1 MLQADVPK
9 DKFAVIKQLMLDQ
22 VHLMAT
28 QGVDADEFK
37 RAQSPVLENHRH
49 ALETNELWQGWLEML
64 HADPSSRPVIERYL
78 SGYQGVTADAVKR
91 VMAQYVDG
99 RLPLVVEVE

>member
-1 MLQADVPK
+1 V
-9 DKFAVIKQLMLDQ
+9 
-22 VHLMAT
+22 AT
-28 QGVDADEFK
+28 EGVDADEFK
-37 RAQSPVLENHRH
+37 RAQSPIVEGHRH

-78 SGYQGVTADAVKR
+78 SGYQGVTADDVKR